1 MSSGLTHTGAI
12 ARGLGYVPTTADARP
27 AVRAEAAPDVARVS
41 AVKPILPS
49 DNDAETRE
57 QIREQVMAERGVD
70 SLSLY
75 RASSQDRIR
84 AETAI
89 MVETAM
95 RSLASANQARAYVRP
110 TANFVDLRV

>member
-1 MSSGLTHTGAI
+1 MSSGLTHLGAI
-12 ARGLGYVPTTADARP
+12 ARGLGYAPTPSPRASG
-27 AVRAEAAPDVARVS
+27 RAETLSDVAHVS
-41 AVKPILPS
+41 AVKAVQPS
-49 DNDAETRE
+49 DNDSEARE
-57 QIREQVMAERGVD
+57 QIRDQVMAERGVD

-75 RASSQDRIR
+75 RLSSQDRIR

-110 TANFVDLRV
+110 TANFLDLRV